1 MAKTTIEQLRQIV
14 GMGVR
19 KNKYLIQVPL
29 SGKTGSGSLL
39 NILCQATALP
49 ERSNSSTSFYMA
61 GRKYNVRGE
70 TEFPGTYDITVIDD
84 LNATLRK
91 EFDKWLNSVDNTS
104 RGYQHVSGDGAANVE
119 VFSGNELSTYESR
132 YQYDIKVWQLDVNG
146 NKIYG
151 YMLQNCFPTSLGSIE
166 LSDEADNGLSEFSVS
181 LTYSEMIPIITIE
194 DEYTDPKY
202 TSPGTL
208 NNSSNNYANPDAWN
222 PEWDNDFSQE
232 TELPPE
238 AYAQGDLDM
247 DNYVD
252 NSGIVKGVN
261 EYTGED

>member
-151 YMLQNCFPTSLGSIE
+151 YMLQNCFPTSLGSVE

-202 TSPGTL
+202 TSPGAL
-208 NNSSNNYANPDAWN
+208 NNSSNNYANVDAWN